1 MEELWMR
8 ALITRLFGKRDIQQ
22 AIEGYADL
30 VTEAA
35 KFRELSKMLG
45 DTLAFYADE
54 ESYEGD
60 PVPVMKDGGKSA
72 RVVLRVVKEILGDSG
87 VSA

>member
-1 MEELWMR
+1 LWDKWLGP
-8 ALITRLFGKRDIQQ
+8 LITRLFGKRDIQQ

-45 DTLAFYADE
+45 DTRAFYADE

-60 PVPVMKDGGKSA
+60 PVPIMQDDGKSA
-72 RVVLRVVKEILGDSG
+72 RVVLRVAKEILDSG